1 MLDFGFWG
9 RIQYENLLDSKRYE
23 NLINQ
28 RYENLLDANP
38 KRYENLTFGSKR
50 YGGKSSA
57 HGFLTSPRTNLRG
70 DGLHGPPL
78 KCRRAFPLAAGRRPN
93 DQMTMV
99 AKQPVVVV
107 VIADC
112 RPHSRE

>member
-70 DGLHGPPL
+70 DGLHGPP
-78 KCRRAFPLAAGRRPN
+78 
-93 DQMTMV
+93 
-99 AKQPVVVV
+99 
-107 VIADC
+107 
-112 RPHSRE
+112 